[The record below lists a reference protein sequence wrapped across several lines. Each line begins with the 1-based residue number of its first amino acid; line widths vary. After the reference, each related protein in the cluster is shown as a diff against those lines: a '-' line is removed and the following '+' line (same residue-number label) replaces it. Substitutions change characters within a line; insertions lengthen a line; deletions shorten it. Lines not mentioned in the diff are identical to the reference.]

1 MNAQALHNRTL
12 GKTVT
17 VRLLGNGDAATV
29 EALFDRLSP
38 SSRAGRFHAAKPR
51 LTPSEL
57 DSLARVDADHLVLV
71 AYVDGD
77 PLPAAMAR
85 VVRNASDRRAGEIA
99 FEVADLYQGCG
110 IGTQLVDLVLADAR
124 AAGIEQVDAVV
135 QSSNRAALR
144 LLRRVLDAPMV
155 RVEEVAFG

>member
-1 MNAQALHNRTL
+1 MNAQALHNHRL
-12 GKTVT
+12 RKTIT
-17 VRLLGNGDAATV
+17 VRLLGNGDTATV
-29 EALFDRLSP
+29 AALFDRLSP
-38 SSRAGRFHAAKPR
+38 SSRAGRFHGAKPR
-51 LTPSEL
+51 LTAREL
-57 DSLARVDADHLVLV
+57 DSLAWVDADHLVLV

-99 FEVADLYQGCG
+99 FEVADAYQGCG

>member
-1 MNAQALHNRTL
+1 MNAQALHNSKL

-17 VRLLGNGDAATV
+17 VRLLGDGDTATV
-29 EALFDRLSP
+29 AALFDRLSP
-38 SSRAGRFHAAKPR
+38 SSRASRFHAAKPW
-51 LTPSEL
+51 LTAREL
-57 DSLARVDADHLVLV
+57 GSLACVDRDHLVLV

-77 PLPAAMAR
+77 ALPAAMAR
-85 VVRNASDRRAGEIA
+85 VVRNAGDRRAGEIA
-99 FEVADLYQGCG
+99 FEVADDYQGCG
-110 IGTQLVDLVLADAR
+110 LGTQLVDLVLADAR